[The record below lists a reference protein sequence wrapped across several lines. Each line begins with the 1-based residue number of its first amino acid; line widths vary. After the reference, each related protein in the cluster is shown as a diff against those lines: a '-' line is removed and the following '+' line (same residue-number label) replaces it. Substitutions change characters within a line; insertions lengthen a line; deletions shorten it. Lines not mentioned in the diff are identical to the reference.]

1 MLINMEPKEVI
12 ESEGVRLLKRV
23 EYEFLARQGAFDDEK
38 VELLFGLVVPMPA
51 TDHTHGNA
59 VSIIMTAFVRALGD
73 RAKVWSQTSFAASDI
88 SMPQPDVFLVPSD
101 VNYWKQHPER
111 AYLVVEVAR
120 SSLTRDRK
128 IKTRLYGLAD
138 VDEYWIVN
146 HVDGVIEV
154 YRDRLSDGSWR
165 SLTVY
170 QRGESIAPLAFPDV
184 AIAVDDVVPPVGS

>member
-1 MLINMEPKEVI
+1 MLHDMEPKEVI

-23 EYEFLARQGAFDDEK
+23 EYELLARQGGFDDEK
-38 VELLFGLVVPMPA
+38 VELLFGMVVPMPP
-51 TDHTHGNA
+51 TDVDHGHS
-59 VSIIMTAFVRALGD
+59 VSRVMTAFARTLGVRAD
-73 RAKVWSQTSFAASDI
+73 VWCQSSFAASDI
-88 SMPQPDVFLVPSD
+88 SMPEPDVFLIPHETRWGGDLPS
-101 VNYWKQHPER
+101 R

-154 YRDRLSDGSWR
+154 YRDRTSDGSWG
-165 SLTVY
+165 SVTVY